1 MSKGNKTL
9 FALSPVLECLVLTAV
24 FLSHA
29 WANDV
34 YPKPDW
40 HERPDPLAS
49 PHAAPGGTLRFAAF
63 QPPKSLNAYIDSNTY
78 TRQIFG
84 LMYETLLGSDSVT
97 MEFTPLLANRWTISA
112 DKLTYTFDIDPAA
125 TWSDGRP
132 VTALDVKWT
141 FDQVMDPRHN
151 TGASKVALGVFGSPD
166 IIGPLRVRFQAKEP
180 HWRNLLAL
188 GLFEIMPKH
197 AFEGHDFN
205 RLDFDNP
212 VVSGPYVLS
221 TVKEQIE
228 IRMRRRRDWWAGTR
242 PAMRHTMNFDTLVF
256 RYCADNENAFEAFK
270 KGMVDVYA
278 IYAARIWANETI
290 GEKFDKN
297 WIVKRRIRNHNPIGF
312 QGFAMN
318 MRRPPFD
325 DLRVRKALAHL
336 VDRKTMN
343 QTMMFNAYFL
353 HRSYFEDLYDAQH
366 PCSNAVFTF
375 DILRAKTLL
384 HEAGYAP
391 NPQTGLLEKAG
402 KTLSF
407 TFLTRDGGAD
417 KFLAVCANTFKEVG
431 IQMKIERKDF
441 AAWMRDMDVYN
452 FDMTWASWG
461 GSLFRDPESM
471 WLSKEAER
479 PSGNNLTGFKDPR
492 VDRLI
497 EQQKNI
503 FSITERNVI
512 NREIDA
518 LVASA
523 VPYVL
528 LWNIDT
534 TRLLYWN
541 TFGMPKTV
549 LSKFG
554 DERSLIG
561 YWWFDVDS
569 AAELKTAMSHSDVL
583 PHRPVLVDFDAV
595 FKP

>member
-1 MSKGNKTL
+1 MSVKHKMPR
-9 FALSPVLECLVLTAV
+9 LSAPLLGCLA
-24 FLSHA
+24 FSAFICPHA
-29 WANDV
+29 WADDV

-40 HERPDPLAS
+40 RERPDPLAS
-49 PHAAPGGTLRFAAF
+49 PYAVPGGTLRFAAF

-78 TRQIFG
+78 TRQVFG

-97 MEFTPLLANRWTISA
+97 MEFTPFLANRWIISD
-112 DKLTYTFDIDPAA
+112 DKLTYTFELDPAA
-125 TWSDGRP
+125 RWSDGKP

-141 FDQVMDPRHN
+141 FDQIMDPRHT
-151 TGASKVALGVFGSPD
+151 TGSSKVALGVFNSPE
-166 IIGPLRVRFQAKEP
+166 ILGPLTVRFRAKES

-197 AFEGHDFN
+197 AFEGQDFN

-212 VVSGPYVLS
+212 VVSGPYVLDA
-221 TVKEQIE
+221 VKEQIE
-228 IRMRRRRDWWAGTR
+228 IRMRRRRDWWADAR

-256 RYCADNENAFEAFK
+256 RYYADNENAFEAFK

-278 IYAARIWANETI
+278 IYTARIWANETI

-297 WIVKRRIRNHNPIGF
+297 WIVKSRIRNHNPIGF

-336 VDRKTMN
+336 VDRETMN
-343 QTMMFNAYFL
+343 RTMMFSAYFL
-353 HRSYFEDLYDAQH
+353 HRSYFEDLYDTQH
-366 PCSNAVFTF
+366 PCANETFTF
-375 DILRAKTLL
+375 DIPRAKALL
-384 HEAGYAP
+384 REAGYVP

-402 KTLSF
+402 KPLSF
-407 TFLTRDGGAD
+407 SFLTRDGGAD
-417 KFLAVCANTFKEVG
+417 KFLAVCANAFKEVG

-441 AAWMRDMDVYN
+441 AAWMRDMDAYN
-452 FDMTWASWG
+452 FDVTWASWG

-471 WLSKEAER
+471 WLSNEAER
-479 PSGNNLTGFKDPR
+479 PSGNNLSGFKNLR
-492 VDRLI
+492 VDALI
-497 EQQKNI
+497 EKQKTL
-503 FSITERNVI
+503 FSITERNGI
-512 NREIDA
+512 CREIDA

-534 TRLLYWN
+534 TRLLFWN
-541 TFGMPKTV
+541 TFGMPETV

-561 YWWFDVDS
+561 YWWFDADS
-569 AAELKTAMSHSDVL
+569 AAELKSAMSTGDVL
-583 PHRPVLVDFDAV
+583 PRRPVLVNFDTV